1 MTTVL
6 GRGDSVPDVGVWLA
20 PGEEPISLARLHE
33 DGPYLLFF
41 YLYDWSAT

>member
-1 MTTVL
+1 ML
-6 GRGDSVPDVGVWLA
+6 GPGAAVPEVDVWLA
-20 PGEEPISLARLHE
+20 PGGEPVPLTGLHA

>member
-1 MTTVL
+1 M
-6 GRGDSVPDVGVWLA
+6 RGIGDAVPAIDVWLA
-20 PGEEPISLARLHE
+20 PGGEPVSLATFHA